1 MRPSGSASSPSSR
14 WYLFN
19 ATIHPSPEALHR
31 RTGTG
36 NRRISVDRRLFHR
49 RGDND
54 GSVSKGNCMKT
65 FQVRQ
70 TIHYDLIL
78 AAGTE
83 QEAILKAGGIP
94 LTQWDPEST
103 EITAELIDETEELD
117 EY

>member
-1 MRPSGSASSPSSR
+1 
-14 WYLFN
+14 
-19 ATIHPSPEALHR
+19 
-31 RTGTG
+31 
-36 NRRISVDRRLFHR
+36 
-49 RGDND
+49 
-54 GSVSKGNCMKT
+54 MKT

-70 TIHYDLIL
+70 TIHYDLTI

-103 EITAELIDETEELD
+103 EITVELIDETEELD

>member
-1 MRPSGSASSPSSR
+1 MAVEYFSGVEIMR
-14 WYLFN
+14 
-19 ATIHPSPEALHR
+19 E
-31 RTGTG
+31 
-36 NRRISVDRRLFHR
+36 SVS
-49 RGDND
+49 RGD
-54 GSVSKGNCMKT
+54 CMKT

-70 TIHYDLIL
+70 SIHYDLMI

-94 LTQWDPEST
+94 LTQWETERT

>member
-1 MRPSGSASSPSSR
+1 
-14 WYLFN
+14 
-19 ATIHPSPEALHR
+19 
-31 RTGTG
+31 
-36 NRRISVDRRLFHR
+36 
-49 RGDND
+49 
-54 GSVSKGNCMKT
+54 MKT

-70 TIHYDLIL
+70 SVHYELTL

-94 LTQWDPEST
+94 LTKWDTEST